1 MSDLRARLLSD
12 IAARQG
18 VMLRDLA
25 AHVAIPTGHNH
36 TPGLDEYRAVI
47 TARLK
52 ALGATVELI
61 PGDPRPAWITP
72 DTTDEDAS
80 VGPVPPTAVCR
91 SPAIRAQ
98 ASRDGAA
105 TSRGRD
111 GAVSSPATSLSTPPR
126 LLLSGH
132 LDTVFAPSE
141 PFNQLTLS
149 ADQKT
154 ATGPGIVDMKGGIL
168 IAVNAL
174 EVLAAHNIL
183 PAWTFILNSDEETGS
198 FHSRAALE
206 AEAKRH
212 DLGIAFEPAL
222 PGGAMA
228 IERKGSGQFFIEVQ
242 GRSAHAGR
250 DFEKGV
256 SAVYAL
262 ARLLTK
268 IEAMSDLSRGTT
280 VNVGPIDG
288 ANATNIVP
296 DRARAWGNV
305 RFTDEA
311 AARVIEKQLDALA
324 TPEGSM
330 PRVIVRHCLNRPAK
344 PKTPA
349 TEQLALTAR
358 AAAESLGQQLPFAST
373 GGVCDGNIL
382 QAVGLPT
389 IDSMGVRGGGL
400 HTHQEWLEVPSLV
413 ERCQFLAI
421 LFARLSGVTI

>member
-1 MSDLRARLLSD
+1 MSDLRARILSD
-12 IAARQG
+12 VTTRADQ
-18 VMLRDLA
+18 MLRDLA

-52 ALGATVELI
+52 ALGATIELK
-61 PGDPRPAWITP
+61 PGDPRPSWITQ

-98 ASRDGAA
+98 ASRD
-105 TSRGRD
+105 RE
-111 GAVSSPATSLSTPPR
+111 GAVSPSSPR

-149 ADQKT
+149 ADKKT
-154 ATGPGIVDMKGGIL
+154 ALGPGIVDMKGGIL

-174 EVLAAHNIL
+174 EALAAHNIH

-268 IEAMSDLSRGTT
+268 IEAMSDLPRGTT

-311 AARVIEKQLDALA
+311 AAREIEKQLDALA

-413 ERCQFLAI
+413 ERCQFLAV
-421 LFARLSGVTI
+421 LFARLHGVAI

>member
-1 MSDLRARLLSD
+1 MTDLRARILSD
-12 IAARQG
+12 AATRADQ
-18 VMLRDLA
+18 MLRDLA

-52 ALGATVELI
+52 DLGATVELI

-72 DTTDEDAS
+72 DTTDEDVA

-98 ASRDGAA
+98 ASRD
-105 TSRGRD
+105 RE
-111 GAVSSPATSLSTPPR
+111 GAVSPSSPR

-149 ADQKT
+149 ADKKT
-154 ATGPGIVDMKGGIL
+154 ALGPGIVDMKGGIL

-174 EVLAAHNIL
+174 EVLAAHGIH

-212 DLGIAFEPAL
+212 DFGIAFEPAL

-228 IERKGSGQFFIEVQ
+228 IERKGSGQFFIEVH

-262 ARLLTK
+262 ARVLTK
-268 IEAMSDLSRGTT
+268 IEAMSDLPRGTT

-288 ANATNIVP
+288 AGATNIVP

-305 RFTDEA
+305 RFTDEP
-311 AARVIEKQLDALA
+311 AARDIEKQLDALA

-330 PRVIVRHCLNRPAK
+330 PRAIVRQCLNRPAK

-358 AAAESLGQQLPFAST
+358 AAAESLGQQLPFTST

-413 ERCQFLAI
+413 ERCQFLAV
-421 LFARLSGVTI
+421 LFAKFSGVAV